1 MTPEMQGPREL
12 TEKEIKQVS
21 GGKITTTTTVVKV
34 PGPTDE
40 IVTTAT
46 NPGGG
51 TPVGHHSVLTV
62 SNKDA
67 R

>member
-1 MTPEMQGPREL
+1 MKAVLRNLHILLPASKLSLGPL
-12 TEKEIKQVS
+12 
-21 GGKITTTTTVVKV
+21 
-34 PGPTDE
+34 DE

-51 TPVGHHSVLTV
+51 TPVGHQSVLTV

>member
-1 MTPEMQGPREL
+1 MSDIDTSPIKLTDAEL
-12 TEKEIKQVS
+12 DQVS
-21 GGKITTTTTVVKV
+21 GGKITPTTTIVKV

-51 TPVGHHSVLTV
+51 TPVGHQSVLTV

-67 R
+67 K